1 MPRSHLADERDRPG
15 MLVPDTGMD
24 WYATH
29 VATRAQL
36 CINMWLRAAMYA
48 QGRNIAPRRSFFSD
62 KAEAQVGRGLQNAPA
77 GNLDAAHLMNTSF
90 RPEQL
95 DRGWEGNPPLRQIY
109 YASAATTL
117 QFATSNRSA
126 DKVIDGVQNE
136 RELRAGHAAVH
147 RARRG
152 ATWGGQYASGISIR
166 TIPDAIASICE
177 SSLRDDTPAAPSP
190 RRSAPARASRPSA
203 APGPVPGAVGPLNPL
218 DLPQP
223 VPSR

>member
-1 MPRSHLADERDRPG
+1 MPRSHLADERERPG
-15 MLVPDTGMD
+15 MLVADTGMH
-24 WYATH
+24 WYPTD

-48 QGRNIAPRRSFFSD
+48 QGKNIAPRRSFFSD

-126 DKVIDGVQNE
+126 DKVIDGVQTEIKNDLFDSLTKTT
-136 RELRAGHAAVH
+136 RIDQQFVELWLRTYLVTLLAALQS
-147 RARRG
+147 G
-152 ATWGGQYASGISIR
+152 AASGAGADLKSKSYQTAYTVTATQI
-166 TIPDAIASICE
+166 
-177 SSLRDDTPAAPSP
+177 
-190 RRSAPARASRPSA
+190 ARAKSVA
-203 APGPVPGAVGPLNPL
+203 GDIADDIAKWATEI
-218 DLPQP
+218 
-223 VPSR
+223 

>member
-1 MPRSHLADERDRPG
+1 MPRNHLADERDRPG

-95 DRGWEGNPPLRQIY
+95 DRGWQGNPPLRQIY

-126 DKVIDGVQNE
+126 DKVIDGVQTEIKNDLFDSLTKTTRIDPDFVE
-136 RELRAGHAAVH
+136 QWLRTYLVTLLAALQSGASSGGGSALQARSYATAYNVTATQIAKANIVAWDIADDLAKWAAG
-147 RARRG
+147 
-152 ATWGGQYASGISIR
+152 I
-166 TIPDAIASICE
+166 
-177 SSLRDDTPAAPSP
+177 
-190 RRSAPARASRPSA
+190 
-203 APGPVPGAVGPLNPL
+203 
-218 DLPQP
+218 
-223 VPSR
+223 